1 MLPLCLAGKWEST
14 LRNEKRAVF
23 KHSDPEGSTTRSLFL
38 DRLGSGTDEV
48 WEAAWDSLLYPSLA
62 LGTFIV
68 IFFLVFFTFSKIV
81 FVVFHLNF
89 CSFPHA
95 VVASVNSSPRKLLF
109 QDNFVSRGQIKSS
122 SFIGPCIH
130 MQPMLAGPCSL

>member
-1 MLPLCLAGKWEST
+1 M
-14 LRNEKRAVF
+14 
-23 KHSDPEGSTTRSLFL
+23 GSSLGFSSVSIA
-38 DRLGSGTDEV
+38 RF
-48 WEAAWDSLLYPSLA
+48 WDFYYDL
-62 LGTFIV
+62 
-68 IFFLVFFTFSKIV
+68 FFLLFFAFSKIV